1 MPISRRKPE
10 TNVQL
15 VKRLME
21 FSKYGAL
28 SQMFIIDA
36 ITKHAEAVA
45 KSKVSDYS
53 RDSLVVPES
62 WIGVATEIR
71 DEFDERTAAYRSNP
85 IRR

>member
-36 ITKHAEAVA
+36 LIKQAQAVA
-45 KSKVSDYS
+45 KSAPKDYPPNS
-53 RDSLVVPES
+53 MVNPEA
-62 WIGVATEIR
+62 WIGVAREIYN
-71 DEFDERTAAYRSNP
+71 ELTADRVNP

>member
-28 SQMFIIDA
+28 SQLFIIDA
-36 ITKHAEAVA
+36 LLKQSEAV
-45 KSKVSDYS
+45 SRSTLTDY
-53 RDSLVVPES
+53 P
-62 WIGVATEIR
+62 
-71 DEFDERTAAYRSNP
+71 
-85 IRR
+85 